1 MKQKGKY
8 EKSENTHQSVTAWR
22 LSAMD
27 SSSLWRLK
35 HVAVVL
41 LLGFIVK
48 DVYMWCG
55 KNETED
61 EGPGMDFESC
71 RRWGSCG
78 NNKLVAVESFWKGLS
93 ADVRIAFS
101 QCCSL
106 L

>member
-48 DVYMWCG
+48 DHKWCG
-55 KNETED
+55 PN
-61 EGPGMDFESC
+61 GPGMDFETC
-71 RRWGSCG
+71 RRCGSCG
-78 NNKLVAVESFWKGLS
+78 NNKLGAVESFWKGLS